1 MPEYELP
8 VPKRIG
14 ILMNPLSGRVRRCL
28 QPLRASIATLPGV
41 MLHEASE
48 PADITRA
55 LLQWQGNSPEL
66 VVVIGGDGTLQA
78 VLTALLQTSSTPL
91 PALLVIAGGTTNM
104 SAADL
109 GTRAKPEAVLKALR
123 AWLEGQGAAPRQV
136 ERAALKV
143 VGDETNGPQY
153 GMFFG
158 TGAILSGVR
167 YFHQHV
173 RPTGVR
179 GALGPALAFIRMLL
193 SLLRSKPHPLLPA
206 TPASLRT
213 DTHDWSSN
221 WLLVLA
227 STLDNLLIGCRPY
240 WGTEA
245 APMHFT
251 AVEHQPRRLMRVL
264 PFLLCGRGKSVAHER
279 DGYISRNL
287 STLSLEGSSH
297 FLLDGEQFEA
307 TCPIRLSTTAPLRF
321 LTY

>member
-1 MPEYELP
+1 
-8 VPKRIG
+8 
-14 ILMNPLSGRVRRCL
+14 MNPLSGRVRRRL
-28 QPLRASIATLPGV
+28 QPLRALIATLPGA
-41 MLHEASE
+41 MLHEASA
-48 PADITRA
+48 PADIVHV
-55 LLQWQGNSPEL
+55 LLQWQESPPEL

-78 VLTALLQTSSTPL
+78 VLTALLQAQPVITL
-91 PALLVIAGGTTNM
+91 PALVIVAGGTTNM

-109 GTRAKPEAVLKALR
+109 GTRAKPEVVLKALN
-123 AWLEGQGAAPRQV
+123 AWLNGNGAPPRQQ
-136 ERAALKV
+136 ERAVLKV
-143 VGDETNGPQY
+143 DGDRVNGSQY

-179 GALGPALAFIRMLL
+179 GALGPALAFVRMLF
-193 SLLRSKPHPLLPA
+193 SLLRNKPHPLLPA

-213 DTHDWSSN
+213 DTDSWSSS

-240 WGTEA
+240 WGTES

-264 PFLLCGRGKSVAHER
+264 PFLLCGRGRSVAHER

-287 STLSLEGSSH
+287 NRLSLEGSSH

-307 TCPIRLSTTAPLRF
+307 DSPIRLSTTAPLRF